1 MSQYKLT
8 YYDLQGLGEP
18 ARYLFKVAGV
28 EFEDHR
34 IPKNESTYPKLP
46 ADLKDLDGKT
56 IAQSSAIC
64 RFLALRFN
72 LAGADEFEQAKC
84 DEIID
89 AMRDFGRELMGVT
102 MVPDED
108 AKKGELFKQLKEVTI
123 PFYMGKFDKIAQ
135 ENEKWLVGKNM
146 TWVDIVFA
154 HCMTIFMNRSK
165 IPLVDGYPALKK
177 LIDDFYAVPQ
187 IKEWIAQRPNT
198 D

>member
-1 MSQYKLT
+1 
-8 YYDLQGLGEP
+8 
-18 ARYLFKVAGV
+18 
-28 EFEDHR
+28 
-34 IPKNESTYPKLP
+34 
-46 ADLKDLDGKT
+46 
-56 IAQSSAIC
+56 
-64 RFLALRFN
+64 
-72 LAGADEFEQAKC
+72 
-84 DEIID
+84 
-89 AMRDFGRELMGVT
+89 